1 MNENERRRTRVE
13 LREGKK
19 RVETCETSNARF
31 DDAEEASN
39 TPPAS
44 ERDELRASSAC
55 KVVYT
60 VSMIVYLWW
69 RMKETG
75 RLRKRQP
82 FRQSHRVVVAR
93 ARDVVSKKI
102 ILRCVR
108 VFVRRFVFLAAP
120 SRPLVQAVQ
129 SSIDPP
135 SPPIFHE
142 FRV

>member
-1 MNENERRRTRVE
+1 MLKKIR
-13 LREGKK
+13 K
-19 RVETCETSNARF
+19 RVETRETSNARF
-31 DDAEEASN
+31 DDAAEASN

-44 ERDELRASSAC
+44 ERDELRASWAR
-55 KVVYT
+55 KVVHT

-75 RLRKRQP
+75 RLRKRHP
-82 FRQSHRVVVAR
+82 FRRSHRV
-93 ARDVVSKKI
+93 VVSKKI
-102 ILRCVR
+102 ILRRVR

-120 SRPLVQAVQ
+120 SGPPVQAVQ
-129 SSIDPP
+129 SSIDFP